1 MIGAG
6 SGAVGWV
13 APLVLASGFLVPH
26 GARAEDWI
34 VTVGARAGMV
44 PPYEGANHD
53 VFSGSPNI
61 SIRHADRPRRFTPP
75 DGGNTIA
82 VVSTRRID
90 FGPMVRTRYARGD
103 TGELQGFAKIRYDV
117 EPGLFA
123 DLWPTDW
130 LRGRVEVRHG
140 FFAYDGYVGDAGIDL
155 IHTGHR
161 WDASIGPRI
170 GYGDANYMNT
180 YFGVTPAEAALSPF
194 IKTPYEPGAGERY
207 LGLES
212 AYSYHIS
219 DHWRTIVDFGYHRLV
234 DRAAESP
241 LIAIAGSRNQYSG
254 SFGFSY
260 SFGLHTGKKAQPTS

>member
-1 MIGAG
+1 MNGAG
-6 SGAVGWV
+6 LRAVAWV
-13 APLVLASGFLVPH
+13 APLALASVLLAPH

-34 VTVGARAGMV
+34 VTVGARFGLV
-44 PPYEGANHD
+44 PPYEGA
-53 VFSGSPNI
+53 
-61 SIRHADRPRRFTPP
+61 
-75 DGGNTIA
+75 
-82 VVSTRRID
+82 
-90 FGPMVRTRYARGD
+90 
-103 TGELQGFAKIRYDV
+103 KYDV

-170 GYGDANYMNT
+170 GYGDANYMDT
-180 YFGVTPAEAALSPF
+180 YFGVTPQEAALSPY

-260 SFGLHTGKKAQPTS
+260 SFGLHTGKKAQPPS